1 MVIQIKSDNKPILRK
16 LRKGVDMYYIEWY
29 LKCVKYKEQEFK
41 AKESGRIL
49 VRSLLCLF

>member
-16 LRKGVDMYYIEWY
+16 LRIGFDRYYSEWY